1 PGMSQA
7 ELVKTVERYRALQL
21 WKTTTLVEERAMEAL
36 QDMLVASGQLDK
48 AKRVKYADLVD
59 PGFAKRAK

>member
-1 PGMSQA
+1 
-7 ELVKTVERYRALQL
+7 
-21 WKTTTLVEERAMEAL
+21 
-36 QDMLVASGQLDK
+36 MLVASGQLDK